1 MSRAT
6 AVAKLLGHLTAD
18 DLAVVGVAWFG
29 RLAELAKV
37 DPVGA
42 EKLAAAMFG
51 HLASYRPESPAPLD
65 SGFEPTEVEP
75 DPRGRP

>member
-1 MSRAT
+1 MSRAD
-6 AVAKLLGHLTAD
+6 AVAKLLEHLTAEE
-18 DLAVVGVAWFG
+18 LAVVGVAWFG

-42 EKLAAAMFG
+42 DKLAAAMFG

-65 SGFEPTEVEP
+65 SGFEPTEVER